1 MQILPVKLTS
11 HAQKRLSKRFGIK
24 SKEATQRFA
33 EDIVKNGT
41 VIPMRSELITI
52 VRRGH
57 SFVFAKVE
65 DSITH
70 QPAMLMITACND
82 DKSSEWEHFYHG
94 KMRKAKAIKQS
105 KIQRKTKF

>member
-1 MQILPVKLTS
+1 MQIFPVKLTS

-24 SKEATQRFA
+24 SKEAAQRFA

-41 VIPMRSELITI
+41 AIPMRSKLITI

-57 SFVFAKVE
+57 SFVFTQAV
-65 DSITH
+65 DANGI
-70 QPAMLMITACND
+70 AILLMITACND
-82 DKSSEWEHFYHG
+82 DKSSEWKCFHHG

-105 KIQRKTKF
+105 KIQRKIKF